1 MIRRVCA
8 FAVNLFT
15 CKGRDGGHGVI
26 VFGSVL
32 SCVFYPD
39 LLLILSY
46 LQVIGQSAAGRIFTA
61 VTFVMDV
68 FISIYVLKPFC
79 DFPRWKRNLSNR
91 LQNLLAKT
99 DSSDTFGITLFPL
112 AVMDKLILLEPY
124 PWPPFCGGAY
134 HQGRVEM
141 AVSCRVWERAT
152 AVFGLPECAVFI
164 SVDFSNTLARRYDA
178 SGCAAWIK
186 QFRCD

>member
-32 SCVFYPD
+32 SCVFYPE

-46 LQVIGQSAAGRIFTA
+46 LQLIGQSAAGRIFTA

-124 PWPPFCGGAY
+124 PWPPFCGGVPSGKSGNGCELPGLGKGYGGFWVA
-134 HQGRVEM
+134 EM
-141 AVSCRVWERAT
+141 CC
-152 AVFGLPECAVFI
+152 FYLC
-164 SVDFSNTLARRYDA
+164 
-178 SGCAAWIK
+178 
-186 QFRCD
+186 

>member
-1 MIRRVCA
+1 MTSRICA

-15 CKGRDGGHGVI
+15 RGGRGARNGVI
-26 VFGSVL
+26 VCGSVL
-32 SCVFYPD
+32 SCIFYPD

-46 LQVIGQSAAGRIFTA
+46 LQVIGQSAAGRNFTA
-61 VTFVMDV
+61 VTLVMDV
-68 FISIYVLKPFC
+68 FISIYALEPFC

-124 PWPPFCGGAY
+124 PWLLFCGGRTIREEWKWLWAAGAGKGLRRFLGCRNVLFLSLLIFPTRWRGVMTY
-134 HQGRVEM
+134 L
-141 AVSCRVWERAT
+141 AVLR
-152 AVFGLPECAVFI
+152 G
-164 SVDFSNTLARRYDA
+164 
-178 SGCAAWIK
+178 
-186 QFRCD
+186 